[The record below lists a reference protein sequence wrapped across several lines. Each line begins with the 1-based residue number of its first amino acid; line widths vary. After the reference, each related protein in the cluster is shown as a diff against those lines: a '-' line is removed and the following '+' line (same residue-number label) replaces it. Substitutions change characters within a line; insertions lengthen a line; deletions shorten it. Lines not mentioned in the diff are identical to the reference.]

1 MTDQEALRGALGTHD
16 WLRIT
21 KVPAGTP
28 VHADGFPW
36 IGRRLID
43 AGALPVAGAYECE
56 FRVDGLKS
64 LDVRLVAVFA
74 SGSSTTSGGSSYADR
89 ATALQAWTG
98 AAAMSTTV
106 EQALTIAAL
115 KGERY
120 AKVIITTVGVLVNF
134 SRAEVFGLKA

>member
-1 MTDQEALRGALGTHD
+1 MTDQEALRGALGIHD

-21 KVPAGTP
+21 KIPAGAAT
-28 VHADGFPW
+28 ALLNG
-36 IGRRLID
+36 RLID
-43 AGALPVAGAYECE
+43 AGVLTVAGVYECE
-56 FRVDGLKS
+56 FRVDGCKS
-64 LDVRLVAVFA
+64 LDVRLKATFG

-89 ATALQAWTG
+89 VTALQAWTG

-134 SRAEVFGLKA
+134 TVAEVFGLKA